1 MKTRLFLF
9 TLILSVLA
17 VTGFSQE
24 ICGRYDML
32 SVNNG
37 DLIAQ
42 NNIWGATTAQCIN
55 VSGAGFTVTR
65 SEHNISTS
73 GSPAAYP
80 SLFKG
85 CHWEDCT
92 TNSGM
97 PIQVS
102 QINSATINWSVSLPG
117 SGTYN
122 VTTEAWFK
130 TNNTPGQ
137 PDGAELMIWINHAG
151 SVQPGG
157 SQIGTV
163 TIGGTTWQVW
173 YASIGWNFITYKTT
187 SPTTSV
193 SLDYKPFIQDAMSRG
208 YIQSGWYMMDI
219 EAGFEIWQGGTGLAV
234 TNFSAAVNQGNVTAA
249 PTTVP
254 TAVPTQTPAVTNPPS
269 CSLKGDVNNSGAIDI
284 VDALIIAQAYVGLNP
299 SNYNANC
306 ADVNCSGSVDIVDA
320 LLIAQRYVGLIS
332 NFPC

>member
-1 MKTRLFLF
+1 MKKCLFLF
-9 TLILSVLA
+9 LVLMIFM
-17 VTGFSQE
+17 GFQGFATE
-24 ICGRYDML
+24 ICGQYDML

-37 DLIAQ
+37 DLMAQ

-55 VSGAGFTVTR
+55 VNGASFSVTQ
-65 SEHNISTS
+65 SNHNISTS

-102 QINSATINWSVSLPG
+102 QVNTATINWSVSLPG

-130 TNNTPGQ
+130 TNSTPGA

-157 SQIGTV
+157 SQIGTA

-193 SLDYKPFIQDAMSRG
+193 NLDYKPFIQDAMSRG

-219 EAGFEIWQGGTGLAV
+219 EAGFEIWQGGVGLAV
-234 TNFSAAVNQGNVTAA
+234 TNFSAAINQGTVTN
-249 PTTVP
+249 P
-254 TAVPTQTPAVTNPPS
+254 PAVTPDPTQAPSVTTAPS
-269 CSLKGDVNNSGAIDI
+269 CSLKGDVNGSGSIDI
-284 VDALIIAQAYVGLNP
+284 VDALLVAQSYVGLNP
-299 SNYNANC
+299 SNFNASC
-306 ADVNCSGSVDIVDA
+306 ADVNCSGAVDIVDA
-320 LLIAQRYVGLIS
+320 LLVAQRYVGLIS

>member
-1 MKTRLFLF
+1 MKTRLFF
-9 TLILSVLA
+9 LICIVAFLGFQAYA
-17 VTGFSQE
+17 VE
-24 ICGRYDML
+24 LCGRYDLL

-37 DLIAQ
+37 DLMAQ
-42 NNIWGATTAQCIN
+42 NNIWGATTAQCISVN
-55 VSGAGFTVTR
+55 GAGFTVTR
-65 SEHNISTS
+65 SEHNIATS

-85 CHWEDCT
+85 CHWTDCT

-102 QINSATINWSVSLPG
+102 QIQNATINWSVSLPS

-163 TIGGTTWQVW
+163 TINGTSWQVW

-193 SLDYKPFIQDAMSRG
+193 NLDYKPFIQDAMSRG
-208 YIQSGWYMMDI
+208 YIQNGWYMMDI
-219 EAGFEIWQGGTGLAV
+219 EAGFEIWQGGVGLAV
-234 TNFSAAVNQGNVTAA
+234 TNFSAAINQGSVTN
-249 PTTVP
+249 PPVTPEP
-254 TAVPTQTPAVTNPPS
+254 TATPSVTNPPS
-269 CSLKGDVNNSGAIDI
+269 CPVPGDVNGSGARDIVDALLLAQYYVGLNPPNFNLSCADVNCSGTIDI
-284 VDALIIAQAYVGLNP
+284 VDALILAQCYVGLNC
-299 SNYNANC
+299 NIC
-306 ADVNCSGSVDIVDA
+306 I
-320 LLIAQRYVGLIS
+320 Q
-332 NFPC
+332 